1 MYNCI
6 IRSQTRNLLL
16 SVLVV
21 LTTCTLL
28 PNLVYA
34 EHETP
39 SFNDLA
45 TTPKSIFIGRVIN
58 ITPERTSTDFI
69 ITKITFAV
77 DHLVTGKVNKSEQ
90 IVIKQLGGTI
100 GEESV
105 SVCCQPKWELGERY
119 LVFAEDPDAL
129 LSSPTLGSLDGVF
142 HVVEGND
149 GVSYP
154 LAWGY
159 RPITGIKRGYL
170 KPSVRATSLDRGMAT
185 LYREPI
191 SSATPLDTSSDG
203 STVTAIPTENATAWT
218 LDEMLEMIYSAR
230 NETPNKEVTLRPCS
244 VLPTV
249 ERGQTLCGCGSVDL
263 FNVFQQVPESWTSF
277 SYNNSMMARFNK
289 YFDVNRYID
298 SDGTWNAP
306 NGDSE
311 ICGWIDSDTLES
323 VFDATFR
330 WSSGGRGL
338 CVSWSSGGCSEISEA
353 DIFLNPDKTFVY
365 DFDDSF
371 GTSDQWHFQKT
382 MIHEMGH
389 AIAFETGTCGAET
402 YQYNRPTIMY
412 NNQTYHVEYPVG
424 LHRRDTKLLNI
435 LYDDQGTRESIQDM
449 GVESYY
455 ADGSIVNSTLNPL
468 TVQQGD
474 SFTIENAFV
483 ENMSNSSVSGVRLRV
498 YLSTN
503 RTISTSDTLVGGY
516 TNFNTFDFDD
526 DWQGDITRTV
536 GYGVDPGVYYVG
548 MMLTVGGSSYDYDD
562 WSSNNTTWV
571 AEQLTVTE
579 GDGLFND
586 IIMAPLD
593 ISAFASIS
601 FWVDTTGAGDD
612 PDPPY
617 CPGIPPMG
625 PSIFWQ
631 IDVEDDGE
639 LEVGVAEAAE
649 VGEGLVGTQGITDS
663 VAIYELDTQG
673 NPTELLG
680 LSCSTDVNGPAIAQ
694 VLAGKSYQL
703 RIGGQGNSPTAG
715 WYEAYMKP
723 TMLQGSHPNYPILL
737 TESRPRSNEFMPD
750 VPFGLPCWDGSSKG
764 MWFKLPADVAGTMSV
779 TTCSPDTDFPH
790 VMSVHKDEPQLP
802 LLGCG
807 TVYDGQCNEGYGTS
821 ITWTAVASSAYLIR
835 VAGMDGTSGSFHLD
849 FTNTP
854 TPTTN
859 YKCEIA
865 QEVDSGTWP
874 FNTRGSL
881 DDSALL
887 CNGESASNRSAWFR
901 YTAGESGILKATT
914 CPDFG
919 GDSQTETS
927 VSMYYSCSDTSS
939 ACNNLLCDGVHGGS
953 ELQVAT
959 GDSVLI
965 RVSPTQNNLG
975 NSFVAGELIV
985 DFNANCIGDLNGDQ
999 EVNVADILALISNWG
1014 ECTDCESDF
1023 NGDGFVAIDDLLVLI
1038 GAWGP
1043 CQ

>member
-1 MYNCI
+1 M
-6 IRSQTRNLLL
+6 
-16 SVLVV
+16 
-21 LTTCTLL
+21 TCTLAT
-28 PNLVYA
+28 NFVYA

-45 TTPKSIFIGRVIN
+45 TKPKSIFIGRVIN
-58 ITPERTSTDFI
+58 ITPERTSTNFI

-77 DHLVTGKVNKSEQ
+77 DHLVTGNITKSEH

-100 GEESV
+100 DDETISM
-105 SVCCQPKWELGERY
+105 CCQPKWELGERY

-129 LSSPTLGSLDGVF
+129 LTSPTLGALDGVF

-159 RPITGIKRGYL
+159 RPITGIKHGYL

-185 LYREPI
+185 LHREPI

-203 STVTAIPTENATAWT
+203 STVTATPTETATAWT

-230 NETPNKEVTLRPCS
+230 NESSSKKVTLRPCS
-244 VLPTV
+244 VLPQV
-249 ERGQTLCGCGSVDL
+249 ERGLTLCGDGYVDL
-263 FNVFQQVPESWTSF
+263 FNIFQQVPESWTSY
-277 SYNNSMMARFNK
+277 SYNESMMARFNR

-298 SDGTWNAP
+298 SDGTWSST

-323 VFDATFR
+323 VYGANAR
-330 WSSGGRGL
+330 WGTGGRGL
-338 CVSWSSGGCSEISEA
+338 CQIRYIVSTEEILEA

-371 GTSDQWHFQKT
+371 GTTDQWHFQKT

-389 AIAFETGTCGAET
+389 AIGYEVIDCGAET
-402 YQYNRPTIMY
+402 YQYNRPTIMF
-412 NNQTYHVEYPVG
+412 NNQTYHVEGPVG
-424 LHRRDTKLLNI
+424 LHRRDAKLLNM
-435 LYDDQGTRESIQDM
+435 LYDDQGTRENVEDM

-468 TVQQGD
+468 TIQQGD

-483 ENMSNSSVSGVRLRV
+483 ENMSDSSVSGVRLRV
-498 YLSTN
+498 YLSQN
-503 RTISTSDTLVGGY
+503 RIISTNDKLVGGY
-516 TNFNTFDFDD
+516 TNFGTFDFDD
-526 DWQGDITRTV
+526 DWQGDVTRTV
-536 GYGVDPGVYYVG
+536 GYDINPGVYYVG

-586 IIMAPLD
+586 WIMAPLD
-593 ISAFASIS
+593 INAFSAYS
-601 FWVDTTGAGDD
+601 FWVDTTGANDD
-612 PDPPY
+612 PEPPY

-639 LEVGVAEAAE
+639 VEVGVAEPAE
-649 VGEGLVGTQGITDS
+649 VGEGLVGTQGITDV

-673 NPTELLG
+673 NPTELIG
-680 LSCSTDVNGPAIAQ
+680 LSCSTDANGPAIAQ
-694 VLAGKSYQL
+694 VQAGKSYQL
-703 RIGGQGNSPTAG
+703 RIGGQGSAPTAG
-715 WYEAYMKP
+715 WYEAYMRP
-723 TMLQGSHPNYPILL
+723 TMLQGSHPHFPILL
-737 TESRPRSNEFMPD
+737 SESRPRTNEFMPD
-750 VPFGLPCWDGSSKG
+750 VPFELPCWDNSSKG
-764 MWFKLPADVAGTMSV
+764 MWFTLPADVAGTMSV

-790 VMSVHKDEPQLP
+790 VMSVHKDNPQLP
-802 LLGCG
+802 LIGCG
-807 TVYDGQCNEGYGTS
+807 TVYDGQCEEGYGTS
-821 ITWTAVASSAYLIR
+821 ITWDAEAGSAYLIR
-835 VAGMDGTSGSFHLD
+835 VAGMDGTSGTFRLD

-865 QEVDSGTWP
+865 QNIDSGIWP
-874 FNTRGSL
+874 FNTIGSL
-881 DDSALL
+881 GDIAML
-887 CNGESASNRSAWFR
+887 CDEEIASNRSAWFK

-919 GDSQTETS
+919 GEAQTETS
-927 VSMYYSCSDTSS
+927 VSMYYNCSDISS
-939 ACNNLLCDGVHGGS
+939 ACDNLLCDGVHGGS
-953 ELQVAT
+953 QLQVAT
-959 GDSVLI
+959 GDTVLI
-965 RVSPTQNNLG
+965 RVSPPHNTLG
-975 NSFVAGELIV
+975 NSFVAGELLV
-985 DFNANCIGDLNGDQ
+985 DFNSNCIGDLNGDQ
-999 EVNVADILALISNWG
+999 EVNVADVLALIADWG
-1014 ECTDCESDF
+1014 ECSACESDF
-1023 NGDGFVAIDDLLVLI
+1023 NGDGFVAIEDLLVLI